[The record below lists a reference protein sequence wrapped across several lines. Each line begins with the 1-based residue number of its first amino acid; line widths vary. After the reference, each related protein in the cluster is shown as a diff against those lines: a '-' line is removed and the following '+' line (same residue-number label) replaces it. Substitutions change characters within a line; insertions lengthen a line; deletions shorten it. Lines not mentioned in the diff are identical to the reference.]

1 MSFKVGD
8 VVMAKSGG
16 PVMTVCDVDT
26 AGVHCKWHS
35 KKEDKFNYE
44 TFPEAALDLYEG
56 PTV

>member
-16 PVMTVCDVDT
+16 PAMTVYGVDT
-26 AGVHCKWHS
+26 ARVYCERYS
-35 KKEDKFNYE
+35 KKEDKVYYQ

>member
-16 PVMTVCDVDT
+16 PAMTVCSVD
-26 AGVHCKWHS
+26 ADGVYCKWHS

-44 TFPEAALDLYEG
+44 PFPEAALDLYKG
-56 PTV
+56 PTG

>member
-16 PVMTVCDVDT
+16 PAMTVCSVDT
-26 AGVHCKWHS
+26 DGVRCKWYS
-35 KKEDKFNYE
+35 KKEDEFKQRL
-44 TFPEAALDLYEG
+44 FPEAALNLYEG